1 MLKYIS
7 SVSFF
12 LCKSFSIMEKF
23 FVLFWYYM
31 HQGNNKDKY
40 LFIRLIQVFIFLNY
54 RNFTFKSKSSLAL
67 CLDSDSEDELKRSV
81 ALSQRLCEVSGCEQ
95 QQEDLEKV
103 SNFSSKYL
111 ANICIALT
119 VQTHAF
125 ITSISKH
132 NKYTGQII
140 NLMDLLK
147 HQF

>member
-1 MLKYIS
+1 MLKYTS

-23 FVLFWYYM
+23 FVLFWYLCI
-31 HQGNNKDKY
+31 KEITRTSVY
-40 LFIRLIQVFIFLNY
+40 LLDSYRFLFFLNY

-103 SNFSSKYL
+103 SNSSSKYL
-111 ANICIALT
+111 YSSYGPNTCLYNQHP
-119 VQTHAF
+119 QT
-125 ITSISKH
+125 
-132 NKYTGQII
+132 
-140 NLMDLLK
+140 
-147 HQF
+147 